1 METRSRHLSEPR
13 LSERGLKMDLGTIQ
27 IDNLDQEC
35 VAGEHILKL
44 VQEHIKT
51 NAEAD
56 AAIDKLFSETTNQ
69 FICSYDGAIRMAEVA
84 GIMTDE
90 LRQYAENNRA
100 KAQRV

>member
-1 METRSRHLSEPR
+1 
-13 LSERGLKMDLGTIQ
+13 MDLGTIQ

-44 VQEHIKT
+44 VREHIKT

-69 FICSYDGAIRMAEVA
+69 F
-84 GIMTDE
+84 
-90 LRQYAENNRA
+90 L
-100 KAQRV
+100 

>member
-1 METRSRHLSEPR
+1 
-13 LSERGLKMDLGTIQ
+13 MDLGTIQ

-35 VAGEHILKL
+35 VAAEHILKL
-44 VQEHIKT
+44 VREHIKT

-69 FICSYDGAIRMAEVA
+69 FICSYDGTIRMAEVA